1 MYRIGEFLANSDYKM
16 TYLCKLKM
24 DLYMVTILQKNRN
37 EEVEKM
43 PEQHI
48 KGDADVIVLEKG
60 NQHLTSQ
67 ECDIL
72 GEIANISFGSA
83 STVLSTILNKQVS
96 ITAPHVEMIDLYDAR
111 EIEVP
116 HVVLNIHFTKGLDM
130 ENLLV
135 LQQDVA
141 LAISDL
147 MMMGTGEVEEG
158 KELGELELSAVQEAM
173 NQMMG
178 LAATSMSE
186 FFQDTVDMSPPTIQV
201 VKLIE
206 EMEKISDIDGN
217 HTIVKV
223 SFDLK
228 IENLFN
234 SKLVQI
240 VSVEHAKQMVN
251 KLLQLSDDIEQ
262 DVMDGQT
269 EIDEKQVIEA
279 LAVKEQLTQEEKDVL
294 GEIANISIGS
304 ASTVLSALLN
314 QSVTISTPNVETIS
328 VRHYDGVPIPFVILN
343 VDFVEG
349 LKNENVFVFT
359 KDVALTMFDLM
370 MMGTGEVDLEREL
383 GELELSGI
391 KEIMN
396 QMMGHAATAMSEMFM
411 EKMDITP
418 PEVKFVTLKEEMVHI
433 GKRMDWNELVQIT
446 FNIEIGDLVY
456 SKMYQIL
463 PILEA
468 KEMVRRL
475 LYPMIEEEEVVEEEE
490 IPVLIAQPIEFQEIK
505 KNDLVYM
512 DASIL
517 QNVEVNVKFVF
528 GSTMRTIQDILSLHD
543 NDAVVL
549 DEDIDEPI
557 QIYIN
562 DILVAYGEIV
572 NVDGFFG
579 VKVTKSL

>member
-1 MYRIGEFLANSDYKM
+1 
-16 TYLCKLKM
+16 
-24 DLYMVTILQKNRN
+24 
-37 EEVEKM
+37 M
-43 PEQHI
+43 PEQHT
-48 KGDADVIVLEKG
+48 KGDTSTIVLEKE
-60 NQHLTSQ
+60 NEHLTPQ

-83 STVLSTILNKQVS
+83 STVLSTILNRQVS
-96 ITAPHVEMIDLYDAR
+96 ITAPRIELVDLYDSR
-111 EIEVP
+111 DVEVP

-135 LQQDVA
+135 LKQDVA
-141 LAISDL
+141 LSIADL
-147 MMMGTGEVEEG
+147 MMMGTGEVEDG

-178 LAATSMSE
+178 FAATSMSE
-186 FFQDTVDMSPPTIQV
+186 FFQDTVDMSPPTISV
-201 VKLIE
+201 VKLSE
-206 EMEKISDIDGN
+206 EMEKISEIDGN

-228 IENLFN
+228 IDNLVN

-251 KLLQLSDDIEQ
+251 KLMQLSGGVEEKDEPAE
-262 DVMDGQT
+262 VVET
-269 EIDEKQVIEA
+269 EIVEEVEKEH
-279 LAVKEQLTQEEKDVL
+279 LTQEEKDVL

-304 ASTVLSALLN
+304 ASTVLSTLLN
-314 QSVTISTPNVETIS
+314 QPVTISTPNVEAIN
-328 VRHYDGVPIPFVILN
+328 VRHYDGVPVPFVILN

-359 KDVALTMFDLM
+359 KDVALTMVDLM
-370 MMGTGEVDLEREL
+370 MMGTGEVDPEKEL
-383 GELELSGI
+383 TELELSGI

-396 QMMGHAATAMSEMFM
+396 QMMGHAATAMSEMFQ
-411 EKMDITP
+411 EKMDMTP
-418 PEVKFVTLKEEMVHI
+418 PNVKFVTLKEEMEYLGESMEV
-433 GKRMDWNELVQIT
+433 DELVQIT
-446 FNIEIGDLVY
+446 FNLEIGDLLQ

-463 PILEA
+463 PISEA

-475 LYPMIEEEEVVEEEE
+475 LYPMVEEEE
-490 IPVLIAQPIEFQEIK
+490 IATEEIEEEKIVEPVVQPIEFKEVKQMEP
-505 KNDLVYM
+505 VYM
-512 DASIL
+512 DTSIL
-517 QNVEVNVKFVF
+517 QNVEMNVKFVF
-528 GSTMRTIQDILSLHD
+528 GSTVKTIQDILSLQE
-543 NDAVVL
+543 NEAVVL

-557 QIYIN
+557 RIYVN
-562 DILVAYGEIV
+562 DVLVAYGELV

>member
-1 MYRIGEFLANSDYKM
+1 
-16 TYLCKLKM
+16 
-24 DLYMVTILQKNRN
+24 
-37 EEVEKM
+37 M
-43 PEQHI
+43 PEQHT
-48 KGDADVIVLEKG
+48 KGDTSTIVLEKE
-60 NQHLTSQ
+60 NEHLTPQ

-83 STVLSTILNKQVS
+83 STVLSTILNRQVS
-96 ITAPHVEMIDLYDAR
+96 ITAPRIELVDLYDSR
-111 EIEVP
+111 DVEVP

-135 LQQDVA
+135 LKQDVA
-141 LAISDL
+141 LSIADL
-147 MMMGTGEVEEG
+147 MMMGTGEVEDG

-178 LAATSMSE
+178 FAATSMSE
-186 FFQDTVDMSPPTIQV
+186 FFQDTVDMSPPTIKV
-201 VKLIE
+201 VKLSE
-206 EMEKISDIDGN
+206 EMEKISEIDGN

-228 IENLFN
+228 IDNLVN

-251 KLLQLSDDIEQ
+251 KLMQLSGGVEEKDETAE
-262 DVMDGQT
+262 VVET
-269 EIDEKQVIEA
+269 EIVEEVEKEH
-279 LAVKEQLTQEEKDVL
+279 LTQEEKDVL

-304 ASTVLSALLN
+304 ASTVLSTLLN
-314 QSVTISTPNVETIS
+314 QPVTISTPNVEAIN
-328 VRHYDGVPIPFVILN
+328 VRHYDGVPVPFVILN

-359 KDVALTMFDLM
+359 KDVALKMVDLM
-370 MMGTGEVDLEREL
+370 MMGTGEVDPEKEL
-383 GELELSGI
+383 TELELSGI

-396 QMMGHAATAMSEMFM
+396 QMMGHAATAMSEMFQ
-411 EKMDITP
+411 EKMDMTP
-418 PEVKFVTLKEEMVHI
+418 PNVKFVTLKEEMEYLGESMEV
-433 GKRMDWNELVQIT
+433 DELVQIT
-446 FNIEIGDLVY
+446 FNLEIGDLLQ

-463 PILEA
+463 PIYEA

-475 LYPMIEEEEVVEEEE
+475 LYPMVEEEIATEEIEEEKIVEPVV
-490 IPVLIAQPIEFQEIK
+490 QPIEFKEVKQIEP
-505 KNDLVYM
+505 VYM
-512 DASIL
+512 DTSIL
-517 QNVEVNVKFVF
+517 QNVEMNVKFVF
-528 GSTMRTIQDILSLHD
+528 GSTVKTIQDILSLQE
-543 NDAVVL
+543 NEAVVL

-557 QIYIN
+557 RIYVN
-562 DILVAYGEIV
+562 DVLVAYGELV

>member
-1 MYRIGEFLANSDYKM
+1 
-16 TYLCKLKM
+16 
-24 DLYMVTILQKNRN
+24 
-37 EEVEKM
+37 M
-43 PEQHI
+43 PEQHT
-48 KGDADVIVLEKG
+48 KGDTSTIVLEKE
-60 NQHLTSQ
+60 NEHLTPQ

-83 STVLSTILNKQVS
+83 STVLSTILNRQVS
-96 ITAPHVEMIDLYDAR
+96 ITAPRIELVDLYDSR
-111 EIEVP
+111 DVEVP

-135 LQQDVA
+135 LKQDVA
-141 LAISDL
+141 LSIADL
-147 MMMGTGEVEEG
+147 MMMGTGEVEDG

-178 LAATSMSE
+178 FAATSMSE
-186 FFQDTVDMSPPTIQV
+186 FFQDTVDMSPPTIKV
-201 VKLIE
+201 VKLSE
-206 EMEKISDIDGN
+206 EMEKISEIDGN

-228 IENLFN
+228 IDNLVN

-251 KLLQLSDDIEQ
+251 KLMQLSGGVEETDEPAE
-262 DVMDGQT
+262 VVET
-269 EIDEKQVIEA
+269 EIVEEVEKEH
-279 LAVKEQLTQEEKDVL
+279 LTQEEKDVL

-304 ASTVLSALLN
+304 ASTVLSTLLN
-314 QSVTISTPNVETIS
+314 QPVTISTPNVEAIN
-328 VRHYDGVPIPFVILN
+328 VRHYDGVPVPFVILN

-359 KDVALTMFDLM
+359 KDVALTMVDLM
-370 MMGTGEVDLEREL
+370 MMGTGEVDPEKEL
-383 GELELSGI
+383 TELELSGI

-396 QMMGHAATAMSEMFM
+396 QMMGHAATAMSEMFQ
-411 EKMDITP
+411 EKMDMTP
-418 PEVKFVTLKEEMVHI
+418 PNVKFVTLKEEMEYLGESMEV
-433 GKRMDWNELVQIT
+433 DELVQIT
-446 FNIEIGDLVY
+446 FNLEIGDLLQ

-463 PILEA
+463 PISEA

-475 LYPMIEEEEVVEEEE
+475 LYPMVEEQEEIVPEEIEEEEIAAPVV
-490 IPVLIAQPIEFQEIK
+490 QPIEFKEVKQIEP
-505 KNDLVYM
+505 VYM
-512 DASIL
+512 DTSIL
-517 QNVEVNVKFVF
+517 QNVEMNVKFVF
-528 GSTMRTIQDILSLHD
+528 GSTVKTIQDILSLQE
-543 NDAVVL
+543 NEAVVL

-557 QIYIN
+557 RIYVN
-562 DILVAYGEIV
+562 DVLVAYGELV

>member
-1 MYRIGEFLANSDYKM
+1 
-16 TYLCKLKM
+16 
-24 DLYMVTILQKNRN
+24 
-37 EEVEKM
+37 M
-43 PEQHI
+43 PEQHT
-48 KGDADVIVLEKG
+48 KGDTSTIVLEKE
-60 NQHLTSQ
+60 NEHLTPQ

-83 STVLSTILNKQVS
+83 STVLSTILNRQVS
-96 ITAPHVEMIDLYDAR
+96 ITAPRIELVDLYDSR
-111 EIEVP
+111 DVEVP

-135 LQQDVA
+135 LKQDVA
-141 LAISDL
+141 LSIADL
-147 MMMGTGEVEEG
+147 MMMGTGEVEDG

-178 LAATSMSE
+178 FAATSMSE
-186 FFQDTVDMSPPTIQV
+186 FFQDTVDMSPPTIKV
-201 VKLIE
+201 VKLSE
-206 EMEKISDIDGN
+206 EMEKISEIDGN

-228 IENLFN
+228 IDNLVN

-251 KLLQLSDDIEQ
+251 KLMQLSGGVEEKDETAE
-262 DVMDGQT
+262 VVET
-269 EIDEKQVIEA
+269 EIVEEVEKEH
-279 LAVKEQLTQEEKDVL
+279 LTQEEKDVL

-304 ASTVLSALLN
+304 ASTVLSTLLN
-314 QSVTISTPNVETIS
+314 QPVTISTPNVEAIN
-328 VRHYDGVPIPFVILN
+328 VRHYDGVPVPFVILN

-359 KDVALTMFDLM
+359 KDVALTMVDLM
-370 MMGTGEVDLEREL
+370 MTGTGEVDPEKEL
-383 GELELSGI
+383 TELELSGI

-396 QMMGHAATAMSEMFM
+396 QMMGHAATAMSEMFQ
-411 EKMDITP
+411 EKMDMTP
-418 PEVKFVTLKEEMVHI
+418 PNVKFVTLKEEMEYLGESMEV
-433 GKRMDWNELVQIT
+433 DELVQIT
-446 FNIEIGDLVY
+446 FNLEIGDLLQ

-463 PILEA
+463 PISEA

-475 LYPMIEEEEVVEEEE
+475 LYPMVEEEE
-490 IPVLIAQPIEFQEIK
+490 IATEEIEEEKIVEPVVQPIEFKEVKQMEP
-505 KNDLVYM
+505 VYM
-512 DASIL
+512 DTSIL
-517 QNVEVNVKFVF
+517 QNVEMNVKFVF
-528 GSTMRTIQDILSLHD
+528 GSTVKTIQDILSLQE
-543 NDAVVL
+543 NEAVVL

-557 QIYIN
+557 RIYVN
-562 DILVAYGEIV
+562 DVLVAYGELV

>member
-1 MYRIGEFLANSDYKM
+1 
-16 TYLCKLKM
+16 
-24 DLYMVTILQKNRN
+24 
-37 EEVEKM
+37 M
-43 PEQHI
+43 PEQHT
-48 KGDADVIVLEKG
+48 KGDTSTIVLEKE
-60 NQHLTSQ
+60 NEHLTPQ

-83 STVLSTILNKQVS
+83 STVLSTILNRQVS
-96 ITAPHVEMIDLYDAR
+96 ITAPRIELVDLYDSR
-111 EIEVP
+111 DVEVP

-135 LQQDVA
+135 LKQDVA
-141 LAISDL
+141 LSIADL
-147 MMMGTGEVEEG
+147 MMMGTGEVEDG

-178 LAATSMSE
+178 FAATSMSE
-186 FFQDTVDMSPPTIQV
+186 FFQDTVDMSPPTINV
-201 VKLIE
+201 VKLSE
-206 EMEKISDIDGN
+206 EMEKISEIDGN

-228 IENLFN
+228 IDNLVN

-251 KLLQLSDDIEQ
+251 KLMQLSGGVEEKDEPAE
-262 DVMDGQT
+262 VVET
-269 EIDEKQVIEA
+269 EIVEEVEKEH
-279 LAVKEQLTQEEKDVL
+279 LTQEEKDVL

-304 ASTVLSALLN
+304 ASTVLSTLLN
-314 QSVTISTPNVETIS
+314 QPVTISTPNVEAIN
-328 VRHYDGVPIPFVILN
+328 VRHYDGVPVPFVILN

-359 KDVALTMFDLM
+359 KDVALTMVDLM
-370 MMGTGEVDLEREL
+370 MLGTGEVDPEKEL
-383 GELELSGI
+383 TELELSGI

-396 QMMGHAATAMSEMFM
+396 QMMGHAATAMSEMFQ
-411 EKMDITP
+411 EKMDMTP
-418 PEVKFVTLKEEMVHI
+418 PNVKFVTLKEEMEYLGESMEV
-433 GKRMDWNELVQIT
+433 DELVQIT
-446 FNIEIGDLVY
+446 FNLEIGDLLQ

-463 PILEA
+463 PISEA

-475 LYPMIEEEEVVEEEE
+475 LYPMVEEEE
-490 IPVLIAQPIEFQEIK
+490 IATEEIEEEKIVEPVVQPIEFKEVKQMEP
-505 KNDLVYM
+505 VYM
-512 DASIL
+512 DTSIL
-517 QNVEVNVKFVF
+517 QNVEMNVKFVF
-528 GSTMRTIQDILSLHD
+528 GSTVKTIQDILSLQE
-543 NDAVVL
+543 NEAVVL

-557 QIYIN
+557 RIYVN
-562 DILVAYGEIV
+562 DVLVAYGELV

>member
-1 MYRIGEFLANSDYKM
+1 
-16 TYLCKLKM
+16 
-24 DLYMVTILQKNRN
+24 
-37 EEVEKM
+37 M
-43 PEQHI
+43 PEQHT
-48 KGDADVIVLEKG
+48 KGDTSTIVLEKE
-60 NQHLTSQ
+60 NEHLTPQ

-83 STVLSTILNKQVS
+83 STVLSTILNRQVS
-96 ITAPHVEMIDLYDAR
+96 ITAPRIELVDLYDSR
-111 EIEVP
+111 DVEVP

-135 LQQDVA
+135 LKQDVA
-141 LAISDL
+141 LSIADL
-147 MMMGTGEVEEG
+147 MMMGTGEVEDG

-178 LAATSMSE
+178 FAATSMSE
-186 FFQDTVDMSPPTIQV
+186 FFQDTVDMSPPTIKV
-201 VKLIE
+201 VKLSE
-206 EMEKISDIDGN
+206 EMEKISEIDGN

-228 IENLFN
+228 IDNLVN

-251 KLLQLSDDIEQ
+251 KLMQLSGGVEETDEPAE
-262 DVMDGQT
+262 VVET
-269 EIDEKQVIEA
+269 EIVEEVEKEH
-279 LAVKEQLTQEEKDVL
+279 LTQEEKDVL

-304 ASTVLSALLN
+304 ASTVLSTLLN
-314 QSVTISTPNVETIS
+314 QPVTISIPNVEAIN
-328 VRHYDGVPIPFVILN
+328 VRHYDGVPVPFVILN

-359 KDVALTMFDLM
+359 KDVALTMVDLM
-370 MMGTGEVDLEREL
+370 MMGTGEVDPEKEL
-383 GELELSGI
+383 TELELSGI

-396 QMMGHAATAMSEMFM
+396 QMMGHAATAMSEMFQ
-411 EKMDITP
+411 EKMDMTP
-418 PEVKFVTLKEEMVHI
+418 PNVKFVTLKEEMEYLGESMEV
-433 GKRMDWNELVQIT
+433 DELVQIT
-446 FNIEIGDLVY
+446 FNLEIGDLLQ

-463 PILEA
+463 PISEA

-475 LYPMIEEEEVVEEEE
+475 LYPMVEEEE
-490 IPVLIAQPIEFQEIK
+490 IATEEIEEEKIVEPVVQPIEFKEVKQMEP
-505 KNDLVYM
+505 VYM
-512 DASIL
+512 DTSIL
-517 QNVEVNVKFVF
+517 QNVEMNVKFVF
-528 GSTMRTIQDILSLHD
+528 GSTVKTIQDILSLQE
-543 NDAVVL
+543 NEAVVL

-557 QIYIN
+557 RIYVN
-562 DILVAYGEIV
+562 DVLVAYGELV

>member
-1 MYRIGEFLANSDYKM
+1 
-16 TYLCKLKM
+16 
-24 DLYMVTILQKNRN
+24 
-37 EEVEKM
+37 M
-43 PEQHI
+43 PEQHT
-48 KGDADVIVLEKG
+48 KGDTSTIVLEKE
-60 NQHLTSQ
+60 NEHLTPQ

-83 STVLSTILNKQVS
+83 STVLSTILNRQVS
-96 ITAPHVEMIDLYDAR
+96 ITAPRIELVDLYDSR
-111 EIEVP
+111 DVEVP

-135 LQQDVA
+135 LKQDVA
-141 LAISDL
+141 LSIADL
-147 MMMGTGEVEEG
+147 MMMGTGEVEDG

-178 LAATSMSE
+178 FAATSMSE
-186 FFQDTVDMSPPTIQV
+186 FFQDTVDMSPPTIKV
-201 VKLIE
+201 VKLSE
-206 EMEKISDIDGN
+206 EMEKISEIDGN

-228 IENLFN
+228 IDNLVN

-251 KLLQLSDDIEQ
+251 KLMQLSGGVEETDEPAE
-262 DVMDGQT
+262 VVET
-269 EIDEKQVIEA
+269 EIVEEQVEKEH
-279 LAVKEQLTQEEKDVL
+279 LTQEEKDVL

-304 ASTVLSALLN
+304 ASTVLSTLLN
-314 QSVTISTPNVETIS
+314 QPVTISTPNVEAIN
-328 VRHYDGVPIPFVILN
+328 VRHYDGVPVPFVILN

-359 KDVALTMFDLM
+359 KDVALTMVDLM
-370 MMGTGEVDLEREL
+370 MMGTGEVDPEKEL
-383 GELELSGI
+383 TELELSGI

-396 QMMGHAATAMSEMFM
+396 QMMGHAATAMSEMFQ
-411 EKMDITP
+411 EKMDMTP
-418 PEVKFVTLKEEMVHI
+418 PNVKFVTLKEEMEYLGESMEV
-433 GKRMDWNELVQIT
+433 DELVQIT
-446 FNIEIGDLVY
+446 FNLEIGDLLQ

-463 PILEA
+463 PISEA

-475 LYPMIEEEEVVEEEE
+475 LYPMVEEEE
-490 IPVLIAQPIEFQEIK
+490 IATEEIEEEKIEEEKIVEPVVQPIEFKEVKQMEP
-505 KNDLVYM
+505 VYM
-512 DASIL
+512 DTSIL
-517 QNVEVNVKFVF
+517 QNVEMNVKFVF
-528 GSTMRTIQDILSLHD
+528 GSTVKTIQDILSLQE
-543 NDAVVL
+543 NEAVVL

-557 QIYIN
+557 RIYVN
-562 DILVAYGEIV
+562 DVLVAYGELV

>member
-1 MYRIGEFLANSDYKM
+1 
-16 TYLCKLKM
+16 
-24 DLYMVTILQKNRN
+24 
-37 EEVEKM
+37 M
-43 PEQHI
+43 PEQHT
-48 KGDADVIVLEKG
+48 KGDTSTIVLEKE
-60 NQHLTSQ
+60 NEHLTPQ

-83 STVLSTILNKQVS
+83 STVLSTILNRQVS
-96 ITAPHVEMIDLYDAR
+96 ITAPRIELVDLYDSR
-111 EIEVP
+111 DVEVP

-135 LQQDVA
+135 LKQDVA
-141 LAISDL
+141 LSIADL
-147 MMMGTGEVEEG
+147 MMMGTGEVEDG

-178 LAATSMSE
+178 FAATSMSE
-186 FFQDTVDMSPPTIQV
+186 FFQDTVDMSPPTIKV
-201 VKLIE
+201 VKLSE
-206 EMEKISDIDGN
+206 EMEKISEIDGN

-228 IENLFN
+228 IDNLVN

-251 KLLQLSDDIEQ
+251 KLMQLSGGVEEKDEPAE
-262 DVMDGQT
+262 VVET
-269 EIDEKQVIEA
+269 EIVEEQVEKEH
-279 LAVKEQLTQEEKDVL
+279 LTQEEKDVL

-304 ASTVLSALLN
+304 ASTVLSTLLN
-314 QSVTISTPNVETIS
+314 QPVTISTPNVEAIN
-328 VRHYDGVPIPFVILN
+328 VRHYDGVPVPFVILN

-359 KDVALTMFDLM
+359 KDVALTMVDLM
-370 MMGTGEVDLEREL
+370 MMGTGEVDPEKEL
-383 GELELSGI
+383 TELELSGI

-396 QMMGHAATAMSEMFM
+396 QMMGHAATAMSEMFQ
-411 EKMDITP
+411 EKMDMTP
-418 PEVKFVTLKEEMVHI
+418 PNVKFVTLKEEMEYLGESMEV
-433 GKRMDWNELVQIT
+433 DELVQIT
-446 FNIEIGDLVY
+446 FNLEIGDLLQ

-463 PILEA
+463 PISEA

-475 LYPMIEEEEVVEEEE
+475 LYPMVEEEE
-490 IPVLIAQPIEFQEIK
+490 IATEEIEEEKIVEPVVQPIEFKEVKQMEP
-505 KNDLVYM
+505 VYM
-512 DASIL
+512 DTSIL
-517 QNVEVNVKFVF
+517 QNVEMNVKFVF
-528 GSTMRTIQDILSLHD
+528 GSTVKTIQDILSLQE
-543 NDAVVL
+543 NEAVVL

-557 QIYIN
+557 RIYVN
-562 DILVAYGEIV
+562 DVLVAYGELV

>member
-1 MYRIGEFLANSDYKM
+1 
-16 TYLCKLKM
+16 
-24 DLYMVTILQKNRN
+24 
-37 EEVEKM
+37 M
-43 PEQHI
+43 PEQHT
-48 KGDADVIVLEKG
+48 KGDTSTIVLEKE
-60 NQHLTSQ
+60 NEHLTPQ

-83 STVLSTILNKQVS
+83 STVLSTILNRQVS
-96 ITAPHVEMIDLYDAR
+96 ITAPRIELVDLYDSR
-111 EIEVP
+111 DVEVP

-135 LQQDVA
+135 LKQDVA
-141 LAISDL
+141 LSIADL
-147 MMMGTGEVEEG
+147 MMMGTGEVEDG

-178 LAATSMSE
+178 FAATSMSE
-186 FFQDTVDMSPPTIQV
+186 FFQDTVDMSPPTINV
-201 VKLIE
+201 VKLSK
-206 EMEKISDIDGN
+206 EMEKISEIDGN

-228 IENLFN
+228 IDNLVN

-251 KLLQLSDDIEQ
+251 KLMQLSGGVEEKDEPAE
-262 DVMDGQT
+262 VVET
-269 EIDEKQVIEA
+269 EIVEEVEKEH
-279 LAVKEQLTQEEKDVL
+279 LTQEEKDVL

-304 ASTVLSALLN
+304 ASTVLSTLLN
-314 QSVTISTPNVETIS
+314 QPVTISTPNVEAIN
-328 VRHYDGVPIPFVILN
+328 VRHYDGVPVPFVILN

-359 KDVALTMFDLM
+359 KDVALTMVDLM
-370 MMGTGEVDLEREL
+370 MMGTGEVDPEKEL
-383 GELELSGI
+383 TELELSGI

-396 QMMGHAATAMSEMFM
+396 QMMGHAATAMSEMFQ
-411 EKMDITP
+411 EKMDMTP
-418 PEVKFVTLKEEMVHI
+418 PNVKFVTLKEEMEYLGESMEV
-433 GKRMDWNELVQIT
+433 DELVQIT
-446 FNIEIGDLVY
+446 FNLEIGDLLQ

-463 PILEA
+463 PISEA

-475 LYPMIEEEEVVEEEE
+475 LYPMVEEEE
-490 IPVLIAQPIEFQEIK
+490 IATEEIEEEKIVEPVVQPIEFKEVKQMEP
-505 KNDLVYM
+505 VYM
-512 DASIL
+512 DTSIL
-517 QNVEVNVKFVF
+517 QNVEMNVKFVF
-528 GSTMRTIQDILSLHD
+528 GSTVKTIQDILSLQE
-543 NDAVVL
+543 NEAVVL

-557 QIYIN
+557 RIYVN
-562 DILVAYGEIV
+562 DVLVAYGELV

>member
-1 MYRIGEFLANSDYKM
+1 
-16 TYLCKLKM
+16 
-24 DLYMVTILQKNRN
+24 
-37 EEVEKM
+37 M

>member
-1 MYRIGEFLANSDYKM
+1 
-16 TYLCKLKM
+16 
-24 DLYMVTILQKNRN
+24 
-37 EEVEKM
+37 M
-43 PEQHI
+43 PEQHT
-48 KGDADVIVLEKG
+48 KGDTSTIVLEKE
-60 NQHLTSQ
+60 NEHLTPQ

-83 STVLSTILNKQVS
+83 STVLSTILNRQVS
-96 ITAPHVEMIDLYDAR
+96 ITAPRIELVDLYDSR
-111 EIEVP
+111 DVEVP

-135 LQQDVA
+135 LKQDVA
-141 LAISDL
+141 LSIADL
-147 MMMGTGEVEEG
+147 MMMGTGEVEDG

-178 LAATSMSE
+178 FAATSMSE
-186 FFQDTVDMSPPTIQV
+186 FFQDTVDMSPPTINV
-201 VKLIE
+201 VKLSE
-206 EMEKISDIDGN
+206 EMEKISEIDGN

-228 IENLFN
+228 IDNLVN

-251 KLLQLSDDIEQ
+251 KLMQLSGGVEEKDEPAE
-262 DVMDGQT
+262 VVET
-269 EIDEKQVIEA
+269 EIVEEVEKEH
-279 LAVKEQLTQEEKDVL
+279 LTQEEKDVL

-304 ASTVLSALLN
+304 ASTVLSTLLN
-314 QSVTISTPNVETIS
+314 QPVTISTPNVEAIN
-328 VRHYDGVPIPFVILN
+328 VRHYDGVPVPFVILN

-359 KDVALTMFDLM
+359 KDVALTMVDLM
-370 MMGTGEVDLEREL
+370 MMGTGEVDPEKEL
-383 GELELSGI
+383 TELELSGI

-396 QMMGHAATAMSEMFM
+396 QMMGHAATAMSEMFQ
-411 EKMDITP
+411 EKMDMTP
-418 PEVKFVTLKEEMVHI
+418 PNVKFVTLKEEMEYFGESMEV
-433 GKRMDWNELVQIT
+433 DELVQIT
-446 FNIEIGDLVY
+446 FNLEIGDLLQ

-463 PILEA
+463 PISEA

-475 LYPMIEEEEVVEEEE
+475 LYPMVEEEE
-490 IPVLIAQPIEFQEIK
+490 IATEEIEEEKIVEPVVQPIEFKEVKQMEP
-505 KNDLVYM
+505 VYM
-512 DASIL
+512 DTSIL
-517 QNVEVNVKFVF
+517 QNVEMNVKFVF
-528 GSTMRTIQDILSLHD
+528 GSTVKTIQDILSLQE
-543 NDAVVL
+543 NEAVVL

-557 QIYIN
+557 RIYVN
-562 DILVAYGEIV
+562 DVLVAYGELV

>member
-1 MYRIGEFLANSDYKM
+1 
-16 TYLCKLKM
+16 
-24 DLYMVTILQKNRN
+24 
-37 EEVEKM
+37 M
-43 PEQHI
+43 PEQHT
-48 KGDADVIVLEKG
+48 KGDTSTIVLEKE
-60 NQHLTSQ
+60 NEHLTPQ

-83 STVLSTILNKQVS
+83 STVLSTILNRQVS
-96 ITAPHVEMIDLYDAR
+96 ITAPRIELVDLYDSR
-111 EIEVP
+111 DVEVP

-135 LQQDVA
+135 LKQDVA
-141 LAISDL
+141 LSIADL
-147 MMMGTGEVEEG
+147 MMMGTGEVEDG

-178 LAATSMSE
+178 FAATSMSE
-186 FFQDTVDMSPPTIQV
+186 FFQDTVDMSPPTIKV
-201 VKLIE
+201 VKLSE
-206 EMEKISDIDGN
+206 EMEKISEIDGN

-228 IENLFN
+228 IDNLVN

-251 KLLQLSDDIEQ
+251 KLMQLSGGVEETDEPAE
-262 DVMDGQT
+262 VVAT
-269 EIDEKQVIEA
+269 EIVEEVEKEH
-279 LAVKEQLTQEEKDVL
+279 LTQEEKDVL

-304 ASTVLSALLN
+304 ASTVLSTLLN
-314 QSVTISTPNVETIS
+314 QPVTISTPNVEAIN
-328 VRHYDGVPIPFVILN
+328 VRHYDGVPVPFVILN

-359 KDVALTMFDLM
+359 KDVALTMVDLM
-370 MMGTGEVDLEREL
+370 MMGTGEVDPEKEL
-383 GELELSGI
+383 TELELSGI

-396 QMMGHAATAMSEMFM
+396 QMMGHAATAMSEMFQ
-411 EKMDITP
+411 EKMDMTP
-418 PEVKFVTLKEEMVHI
+418 PNVKFVTLKEEMEYLGESMEV
-433 GKRMDWNELVQIT
+433 DELVQIT
-446 FNIEIGDLVY
+446 FNLEIGDLLQ

-463 PILEA
+463 PISEA

-475 LYPMIEEEEVVEEEE
+475 LYPMVEEEE
-490 IPVLIAQPIEFQEIK
+490 IATEEIEEEKIVEPVVQPIEFKEVKQMEP
-505 KNDLVYM
+505 VYM
-512 DASIL
+512 DTSIL
-517 QNVEVNVKFVF
+517 QNVEMNVKFVF
-528 GSTMRTIQDILSLHD
+528 GSTVKTIQDILSLQE
-543 NDAVVL
+543 NEAVVL

-557 QIYIN
+557 RIYVN
-562 DILVAYGEIV
+562 DVLVAYGELV

>member
-1 MYRIGEFLANSDYKM
+1 
-16 TYLCKLKM
+16 
-24 DLYMVTILQKNRN
+24 
-37 EEVEKM
+37 M
-43 PEQHI
+43 PEQHT
-48 KGDADVIVLEKG
+48 KGDTSTIVLEKE
-60 NQHLTSQ
+60 NEHLTPQ

-83 STVLSTILNKQVS
+83 STVLSTILNRQVS
-96 ITAPHVEMIDLYDAR
+96 ITAPRIELVDLYDSR
-111 EIEVP
+111 DVEVP

-135 LQQDVA
+135 LKQDVA
-141 LAISDL
+141 LSIADL
-147 MMMGTGEVEEG
+147 MMMGTGEVEDG

-178 LAATSMSE
+178 FAATSMSE
-186 FFQDTVDMSPPTIQV
+186 FFQDTVDMSPPTINV
-201 VKLIE
+201 VKLSE
-206 EMEKISDIDGN
+206 EMEKISEIDGN

-228 IENLFN
+228 IDNLVN

-251 KLLQLSDDIEQ
+251 KLMQLSGGVEEKDEPAE
-262 DVMDGQT
+262 VVET
-269 EIDEKQVIEA
+269 EIVEEVEKEH
-279 LAVKEQLTQEEKDVL
+279 LTQEEKDVL

-304 ASTVLSALLN
+304 ASTVLSTLLN
-314 QSVTISTPNVETIS
+314 QPVTISTPNVEAIN
-328 VRHYDGVPIPFVILN
+328 VRHYDGVPVPFVILN

-359 KDVALTMFDLM
+359 KDVALTMVDLM
-370 MMGTGEVDLEREL
+370 MMGTGEVDPEKEL
-383 GELELSGI
+383 TELELSGI

-396 QMMGHAATAMSEMFM
+396 QMMGHAATAMSEMFQ
-411 EKMDITP
+411 EKMDMTP
-418 PEVKFVTLKEEMVHI
+418 PNVKFVTLKEEMEYLGESMEV
-433 GKRMDWNELVQIT
+433 DELVQIT
-446 FNIEIGDLVY
+446 FNLEIGDLLQ

-463 PILEA
+463 PISEA

-475 LYPMIEEEEVVEEEE
+475 LYPMVEEEE
-490 IPVLIAQPIEFQEIK
+490 IATEEIEEEKIVEPVVQPIEFKEVKQMEP
-505 KNDLVYM
+505 VYM
-512 DASIL
+512 DTSIL
-517 QNVEVNVKFVF
+517 QNVEMNVKFVF
-528 GSTMRTIQDILSLHD
+528 GSTVKMIQDILSLQE
-543 NDAVVL
+543 NEAVVL

-557 QIYIN
+557 RIYVN
-562 DILVAYGEIV
+562 DVLVAYGELV